1 MSLTLTD
8 LYRDPWLLPAV
19 DRLIG
24 TNMPEFMSWESPGN
38 WRWHGMYE
46 QYPVHQ
52 LCLVDGDGLLVAAA
66 NGLPIRWDGTPEGLP
81 TGTDEVLVEAVDH
94 GPPDRPDAL
103 CMLSVSVAPE
113 HRAAGHAERLLT
125 TVRQAAADNCP
136 HGVIIPVRPTRKP
149 RYPLIPIERY
159 AAWRRPDGS
168 CFDPWLRT
176 HLELGAQ
183 QLGIADES
191 LAIRQPVAR
200 WEQALGHPLPGPG
213 DYPLAGGL
221 VPLRVADDGYGTYA
235 EPNVWVHHAP

>member
-8 LYRDPWLLPAV
+8 LSRDPWLLPEV

-24 TNMPEFMSWESPGN
+24 SNMPEFMGWESPGN

-46 QYPVHQ
+46 QYPGHQ
-52 LCLVDGDGLLVAAA
+52 LCLVTGDGQLVAAA
-66 NGLPIRWDGTPEGLP
+66 NGVPVAWDGTPGGLP
-81 TGTDEVLVEAVDH
+81 SGTDEVLVEAVDQ
-94 GPPDRPDAL
+94 GPPQRPDAV
-103 CMLSVSVAPE
+103 CMLSVSVAPG

-125 TVRQAAADNCP
+125 AVREAAAGSCP
-136 HGVIIPVRPTRKP
+136 RGVVIPVRPTRKH

-176 HLELGAQ
+176 HLGLGAR
-183 QLGIADES
+183 QLGIAAES
-191 LAIRQPVAR
+191 LVIRQPAAR
-200 WEQALGHPLPGPG
+200 WEAVLGHPLPGPG
-213 DYPLAGGL
+213 DYPLAGAL
-221 VPLRVADDGYGTYA
+221 VPLRVAEDGHGTYA